1 MGELYLVSN
10 TTKRLLRQ
18 LQERVSKL
26 FKLQRSD
33 RKKSNRPNGFLNTE
47 KFISV
52 FNAKLLHRFVFKVK
66 EPREFVY
73 ICIKFLVDRTL
84 RQYREAMGRCRDLF
98 SKKMKDYGTAWRILR
113 VPSLVD
119 QIFIKAKRI
128 RTIEEK
134 GVQAV
139 SDSIE
144 TEYIGVVNY
153 SLMALIQLDL
163 KESEETKVEEAII
176 MESFN
181 RKAIETELLMQA
193 KNHDYGEAWRDMK
206 CSSLTDLILMKVL
219 RIKQIMSNASQTL
232 VSEGLGANFQD
243 ITNYAVFA
251 LIKIEEQKIKTPG
264 R

>member
-1 MGELYLVSN
+1 M
-10 TTKRLLRQ
+10 
-18 LQERVSKL
+18 
-26 FKLQRSD
+26 
-33 RKKSNRPNGFLNTE
+33 
-47 KFISV
+47 
-52 FNAKLLHRFVFKVK
+52 
-66 EPREFVY
+66 Y
-73 ICIKFLVDRTL
+73 ICIKFFVDRTL

-98 SKKMKDYGTAWRILR
+98 TKKMRDYGTAWRILR
-113 VPSLVD
+113 VPSLAD

-144 TEYIGVVNY
+144 TEYIGIVNY
-153 SLMALIQLDL
+153 SLMALIQLEL
-163 KESEETKVEEAII
+163 EESEELEVEEAFI
-176 MESFN
+176 MENFN
-181 RKAIETELLMQA
+181 RKAMDTEILMLA

-219 RIKQIMSNASQTL
+219 RIRQILSNASQTII
-232 VSEGLGANFQD
+232 SEGLGANFQD

-251 LIKIEEQKIKTPG
+251 LIKIDEQKVKTSG